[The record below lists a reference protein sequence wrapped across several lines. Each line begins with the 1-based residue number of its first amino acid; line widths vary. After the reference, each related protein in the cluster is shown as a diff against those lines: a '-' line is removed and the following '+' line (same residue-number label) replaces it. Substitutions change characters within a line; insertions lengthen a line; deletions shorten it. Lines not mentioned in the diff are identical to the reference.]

1 MSSTL
6 LTFREKYCQFGEK
19 DIKIKGLAI
28 GGYKSTFLADL
39 LASYLFEKYNNQFK
53 EVLWKEIYRNNELLV
68 FKGKKSLSERK
79 GWRDDFQSRVDKS
92 QAMNTKTSRAKFGY
106 QAQACQD
113 INKIMYG
120 K

>member
-1 MSSTL
+1 MDV
-6 LTFREKYCQFGEK
+6 Q
-19 DIKIKGLAI
+19 
-28 GGYKSTFLADL
+28 
-39 LASYLFEKYNNQFK
+39 LFNIYNNKFR
-53 EVLWKEIYRNNELLV
+53 EVLWKEIYRNNGLLL
-68 FKGKKSLSERK
+68 FKGKKSLSEIK
-79 GWRDDFQSRVDKS
+79 GWRDHLQSRVDKS